1 MALII
6 YPALYMGLIIGLYEL
21 ILIHRD
27 ENFRGSHWLS
37 HGIHAV
43 GWAMAAIFAVMN
55 AEYVYGAL
63 AFLKN
68 VPILSNVWAF
78 RVAIGLITLIKIHSA
93 SAVVKSTMGGGKGL
107 KETWAHSF
115 VVTVLIVL
123 SPLIWPLIAPVVSKY
138 LPV

>member
-1 MALII
+1 MTVI

-27 ENFRGSHWLS
+27 ESFRGSHWLS
-37 HGIHAV
+37 HGLHSV

-55 AEYVYGAL
+55 AEYVYGAIP
-63 AFLKN
+63 ALKGI
-68 VPILSNVWAF
+68 PLLSNIWIF
-78 RVAIGLITLIKIHSA
+78 RSAIGLITLIKIHGA
-93 SAVVKSTMGGGKGL
+93 AAVVKAGGGMGKGIG
-107 KETWAHSF
+107 ETWAHSL

-123 SPLIWPLIAPVVSKY
+123 SPVIWPMLMPIVSKY